1 MARRSLL
8 TLCLTTLS
16 IDALLA
22 PQLRLRH
29 RVRRRASD
37 DEAPEVEEDW
47 RAFRARLVAGGIP
60 TTTDADEPAP
70 AAPPA
75 EERQGL
81 DEDNVKLAT
90 SQSKRQGD
98 MLREGTWAHEVGA
111 PEVGGLLLRLP
122 LETQYPSF
130 IICYKPRMGERQ
142 VAFEEVASKHVSVHP
157 RFNLDFNEP
166 RSEVAARS

>member
-8 TLCLTTLS
+8 TLCLTTLR

-22 PQLRLRH
+22 PPARLRH
-29 RVRRRASD
+29 RVQCRASD

-60 TTTDADEPAP
+60 TTTDASDEEPAAAP
-70 AAPPA
+70 AAPV

-111 PEVGGLLLRLP
+111 PEVGGCVEINQRVGC
-122 LETQYPSF
+122 T
-130 IICYKPRMGERQ
+130 R
-142 VAFEEVASKHVSVHP
+142 
-157 RFNLDFNEP
+157 
-166 RSEVAARS
+166 

>member
-1 MARRSLL
+1 MASESIMARRSLL

-111 PEVGGLLLRLP
+111 PEVGGCVEINQRV
-122 LETQYPSF
+122 
-130 IICYKPRMGERQ
+130 RAG
-142 VAFEEVASKHVSVHP
+142 VASMAWRSTR
-157 RFNLDFNEP
+157 RFRTNTL
-166 RSEVAARS
+166 

>member
-1 MARRSLL
+1 MARRIL

-22 PQLRLRH
+22 PLARPRH
-29 RVRRRASD
+29 RVRCRASD

-60 TTTDADEPAP
+60 TTTDADEPAAT

-122 LETQYPSF
+122 LET
-130 IICYKPRMGERQ
+130 
-142 VAFEEVASKHVSVHP
+142 
-157 RFNLDFNEP
+157 
-166 RSEVAARS
+166 

>member
-1 MARRSLL
+1 MARHLL
-8 TLCLTTLS
+8 TLCLTALS

-22 PQLRLRH
+22 PPARLRH
-29 RVRRRASD
+29 RIRCRASD

-60 TTTDADEPAP
+60 TTTDADEPAAKP
-70 AAPPA
+70 VE

-122 LETQYPSF
+122 LETQLAVARDSS
-130 IICYKPRMGERQ
+130 ICGGAEGDGSRRRRGYDADRPR
-142 VAFEEVASKHVSVHP
+142 AKD
-157 RFNLDFNEP
+157 LD
-166 RSEVAARS
+166 S

>member
-1 MARRSLL
+1 MRSLL
-8 TLCLTTLS
+8 TLCLTTLR

-22 PQLRLRH
+22 PPARLMH
-29 RVRRRASD
+29 RVQCRASD

-60 TTTDADEPAP
+60 TTTDATDEAAAAP
-70 AAPPA
+70 AAPV

-122 LETQYPSF
+122 LETQLA
-130 IICYKPRMGERQ
+130 
-142 VAFEEVASKHVSVHP
+142 VAKDSHWGQEL
-157 RFNLDFNEP
+157 R
-166 RSEVAARS
+166 

>member
-1 MARRSLL
+1 MVDRPAHYTDALQLSKPSIPMMHRRSLL
-8 TLCLTTLS
+8 TLCLTALS

-22 PQLRLRH
+22 PPARLKN

-60 TTTDADEPAP
+60 TTTDSDDPAP
-70 AAPPA
+70 APAPA

-111 PEVGGLLLRLP
+111 PEVGGCVEINQRVGC
-122 LETQYPSF
+122 T
-130 IICYKPRMGERQ
+130 R
-142 VAFEEVASKHVSVHP
+142 
-157 RFNLDFNEP
+157 
-166 RSEVAARS
+166 

>member
-1 MARRSLL
+1 M
-8 TLCLTTLS
+8 
-16 IDALLA
+16 
-22 PQLRLRH
+22 
-29 RVRRRASD
+29 
-37 DEAPEVEEDW
+37 EEDW

-70 AAPPA
+70 AAPPV

-122 LETQYPSF
+122 LETQLAVAKDSHWGRRAAIRKEVTRAAMEDARRAAASRRRGPSLL
-130 IICYKPRMGERQ
+130 ERQ
-142 VAFEEVASKHVSVHP
+142 RRGYRTAGRFLRRSSSASP
-157 RFNLDFNEP
+157 RRG
-166 RSEVAARS
+166 RSTGPAIGY

>member
-1 MARRSLL
+1 MARRIL

-22 PQLRLRH
+22 PQLTRLRH
-29 RVRRRASD
+29 RVLCRASD

-70 AAPPA
+70 APAPA

-111 PEVGGLLLRLP
+111 PEVGGCVEINQRVGC
-122 LETQYPSF
+122 T
-130 IICYKPRMGERQ
+130 R
-142 VAFEEVASKHVSVHP
+142 
-157 RFNLDFNEP
+157 
-166 RSEVAARS
+166 

>member
-1 MARRSLL
+1 MMHRHSLL
-8 TLCLTTLS
+8 CCLTALS

-22 PQLRLRH
+22 PPARLRH
-29 RVRRRASD
+29 RVRCRASD

-70 AAPPA
+70 APAPV

-111 PEVGGLLLRLP
+111 PEVGGCVEINQRVRA
-122 LETQYPSF
+122 
-130 IICYKPRMGERQ
+130 PRHRAG
-142 VAFEEVASKHVSVHP
+142 VASMAWRSTR
-157 RFNLDFNEP
+157 RFRTNAP
-166 RSEVAARS
+166 